1 MAFIIAAGFVP
12 SRTPVLSSTSTSAA
26 RAHPAPEMQQMA
38 TRQGYDC
45 LLSSISS
52 SICDNATRL
61 HGLDFERLG
70 RRAEKTCQFQDRL
83 SALKDRVARIAD
95 ARPRSAYEHRSFELA
110 CKAS

>member
-26 RAHPAPEMQQMA
+26 RAHPAPEMQRMA
-38 TRQGYDC
+38 TRQGYDG

-52 SICDNATRL
+52 SICENATRL

-70 RRAEKTCQFQDRL
+70 RCTEKACQLQDRL
-83 SALKDRVARIAD
+83 TGLKDRMARIAD
-95 ARPRSAYEHRSFELA
+95 ARPQSAYAGSIIEL
-110 CKAS
+110 CRKAS

>member
-26 RAHPAPEMQQMA
+26 RAHPAPEMQRMA
-38 TRQGYDC
+38 TRQGYDG

-52 SICDNATRL
+52 SICENATRL
-61 HGLDFERLG
+61 HGIDLERLG
-70 RRAEKTCQFQDRL
+70 RRTEKACQLQARL
-83 SALKDRVARIAD
+83 NGLRARIA
-95 ARPRSAYEHRSFELA
+95 AGRPESAYADSSFELS